1 MFRFYTFTLNKTD
14 FKSTTNMKRIYLI
27 ILLIFSLPI
36 LIIGQNSAST
46 NFFPIA
52 VWLQSTENAL
62 TYKQDGAINMYV
74 GLWNELDEK
83 QIDLLKNSGIKLI
96 CEQNE
101 FGLAHKSDPTIF
113 GWMHGDEPDNA
124 QWNDVTKTYDP
135 CINPSQIIEDYSKIK
150 AKDPDHPV
158 YLNLGQ
164 GVSYTNYVGRGE
176 CRGKTDLYKVTNNGY
191 LKGCDIASFD
201 IYPVNNNHPDVQDK
215 LWMVAKGI
223 DSLMVWS
230 DDSKPVWTWIET
242 TRIGEDSPRKPTPKE
257 VKTEVWMA
265 IIHGAKGIGYFCH
278 SFYPQ
283 SDEAALL
290 HDRSM
295 LAEVKQINQQITS
308 LASILKSEDTSNYA
322 ELKSSNSNVPIDI
335 LAKSQENTNYLF
347 TVAMRNEPTDATF
360 TIKSG
365 RDVEVIGENRRIKI
379 TDGQFKDHYNGYEVH
394 LYKINA
400 DDTAH

>member
-1 MFRFYTFTLNKTD
+1 MNFTFTII
-14 FKSTTNMKRIYLI
+14 MKRIYLI
-27 ILLIFSLPI
+27 ILLIAYLPI
-36 LIIGQNSAST
+36 LTIGQNSGST
-46 NFFPIA
+46 SFFPIA
-52 VWLQSTENAL
+52 VWLQSAENAKV
-62 TYKQDGAINMYV
+62 YKQDGGINMYV

-83 QIDLLKNSGIKLI
+83 QFHLLKSAGIKLI
-96 CEQNE
+96 CQQNE
-101 FGLAHKSDPTIF
+101 FGLAHKSDPIIF

-124 QWNDVTKTYDP
+124 QWNNETKTYDP
-135 CINPSQIIEDYSKIK
+135 CINPAQIIDDYSKIK
-150 AKDPDHPV
+150 EKDPDHPI

-164 GVSYTNYVGRGE
+164 GVSYTNYIGRGE

-223 DSLMVWS
+223 DSLRVWCN
-230 DDSKPVWTWIET
+230 DSKPVWTWIET

-257 VKTEVWMA
+257 VKEEVWMA

-283 SDEAALL
+283 SDESALL
-290 HDRSM
+290 HDSVM
-295 LAEVKQINQQITS
+295 LAEVKEINQQITT
-308 LASILKSEDTSNYA
+308 LATVLNSNSTSDIA
-322 ELKSSNSNVPIDI
+322 AVKSSNSNVPIDM
-335 LAKSQENTNYLF
+335 LAKKQENANYLF

-365 RDVEVIGENRRIKI
+365 SSAEVIGENRRIKI
-379 TDGQFKDHYNGYEVH
+379 TNGQFKDHFNGYEVH
-394 LYKINA
+394 LYKISA
-400 DDTAH
+400 DGTAR